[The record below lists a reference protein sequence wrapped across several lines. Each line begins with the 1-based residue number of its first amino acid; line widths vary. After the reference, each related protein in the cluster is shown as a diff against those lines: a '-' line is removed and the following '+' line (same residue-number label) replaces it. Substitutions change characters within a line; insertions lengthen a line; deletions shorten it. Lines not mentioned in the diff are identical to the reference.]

1 MSSWKHEQG
10 WQLKKNDK
18 YWDNKTVK
26 LEEINYSVV
35 KEVATKVNLYDTG
48 SIDFTLLS
56 GEFVDK
62 YKSNKDEYGEYSE
75 ASTFFLRLNQ
85 KRNGQD
91 TPLKSKSFVKQ
102 LHYQLIKRIGKCN
115 SK

>member
-18 YWDNKTVK
+18 YWDKKTVK

-62 YKSNKDEYGEYSE
+62 YKSNKKKYGEYAES
-75 ASTFFLRLNQ
+75 STFFLRLNQ

-91 TPLKSKSFVKQ
+91 TPLKSKNFVKQ

-115 SK
+115 FK

>member
-1 MSSWKHEQG
+1 M
-10 WQLKKNDK
+10 
-18 YWDNKTVK
+18 K

-62 YKSNKDEYGEYSE
+62 YKSNK
-75 ASTFFLRLNQ
+75 R
-85 KRNGQD
+85 
-91 TPLKSKSFVKQ
+91 
-102 LHYQLIKRIGKCN
+102 RIW
-115 SK
+115 

>member
-18 YWDNKTVK
+18 YWDKKTVK

-56 GEFVDK
+56 EFVDK
-62 YKSNKDEYGEYSE
+62 YKSNKDEYGEYAES
-75 ASTFFLRLNQ
+75 STFFLRLNQ
-85 KRNGQD
+85 NVTDKIR
-91 TPLKSKSFVKQ
+91 L
-102 LHYQLIKRIGKCN
+102 
-115 SK
+115 

>member
-1 MSSWKHEQG
+1 MISTGIIK
-10 WQLKKNDK
+10 L
-18 YWDNKTVK
+18 K

-62 YKSNKDEYGEYSE
+62 YKSNKEEYGEYSE

-85 KRNGQD
+85 NVMDKIHR
-91 TPLKSKSFVKQ
+91 
-102 LHYQLIKRIGKCN
+102 
-115 SK
+115 